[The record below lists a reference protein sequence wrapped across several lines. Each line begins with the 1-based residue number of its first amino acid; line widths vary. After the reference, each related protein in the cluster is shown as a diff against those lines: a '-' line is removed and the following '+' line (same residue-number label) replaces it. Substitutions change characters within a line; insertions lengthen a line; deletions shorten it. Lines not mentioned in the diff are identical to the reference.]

1 MDNDCIAEVGVLDYI
16 RENVMFDEF
25 LKFINEKYDFA
36 VEDFVLSVKDKLTK
50 DEWEDVFWMGNVK
63 WTNYFL
69 SEIADYLP
77 DEIFEDQD
85 FNKQMVPYMDID
97 FMDEFKDKIDWWWYL
112 HESDLDKA
120 GCENIHD
127 RYGEHFDDNA
137 ELFYHAI
144 LNEFED

>member
-1 MDNDCIAEVGVLDYI
+1 MNNDCIAEVGVLDYI

-25 LKFINEKYDFA
+25 LTFINEKYDFA

-50 DEWEDVFWMGNVK
+50 DEWEEVFWLENVK

-69 SEIADYLP
+69 SEIAVYLP
-77 DEIFEDQD
+77 DEMFEDQN
-85 FNKQMVPYMDID
+85 FNQQMVPYMDID

-120 GCENIHD
+120 GYENIYD
-127 RYGEHFDDNA
+127 RYGEYFKENA
-137 ELFYHAI
+137 ELFYYAI

>member
-1 MDNDCIAEVGVLDYI
+1 MNNDCIAEVGVLDYI

-77 DEIFEDQD
+77 DEMFEDQD
-85 FNKQMVPYMDID
+85 FNQQMVPYMDID

-112 HESDLDKA
+112 HESDLDKSEY
-120 GCENIHD
+120 ENIHD
-127 RYGEHFDDNA
+127 RYCEYFEENA
-137 ELFYHAI
+137 ELFYYAI

>member
-1 MDNDCIAEVGVLDYI
+1 MNNDCIAEIGVLDYI

-50 DEWEDVFWMGNVK
+50 EEFEDVFWLGNVK
-63 WTNYFL
+63 WTDYFL
-69 SEIADYLP
+69 SEIAAYLP
-77 DEIFEDQD
+77 DEMFEDQD
-85 FNKQMVPYMDID
+85 FNQQMVPYMDID

-120 GCENIHD
+120 GYENIYD
-127 RYGEHFDDNA
+127 RYGEYFDDNA
-137 ELFYHAI
+137 ESFYYAI

>member
-1 MDNDCIAEVGVLDYI
+1 MNNDCIAEVGVLDYI

-25 LKFINEKYDFA
+25 LTFINEKYDFA

-50 DEWEDVFWMGNVK
+50 NEWENVFWFGNVE
-63 WTNYFL
+63 WSNYFL
-69 SEIADYLP
+69 SEIAAYLP
-77 DEIFEDQD
+77 DEMFEDQN
-85 FNKQMVPYMDID
+85 FNQQMVPYMDID

-120 GCENIHD
+120 GYENIYD
-127 RYGEHFDDNA
+127 RYGEYFKENA
-137 ELFYHAI
+137 ESFYYAI